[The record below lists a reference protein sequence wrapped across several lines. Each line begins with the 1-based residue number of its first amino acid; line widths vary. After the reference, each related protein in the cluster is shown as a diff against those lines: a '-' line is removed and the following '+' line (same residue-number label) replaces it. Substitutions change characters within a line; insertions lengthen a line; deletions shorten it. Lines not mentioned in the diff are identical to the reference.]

1 MMQRYEL
8 LSYVVPLIPEN
19 LMKTFEYNYQ
29 DKTNKH
35 QVSGYKHRSCLI
47 LLILHFACVYGT
59 FG

>member
-35 QVSGYKHRSCLI
+35 QVSGYKYRFCFI